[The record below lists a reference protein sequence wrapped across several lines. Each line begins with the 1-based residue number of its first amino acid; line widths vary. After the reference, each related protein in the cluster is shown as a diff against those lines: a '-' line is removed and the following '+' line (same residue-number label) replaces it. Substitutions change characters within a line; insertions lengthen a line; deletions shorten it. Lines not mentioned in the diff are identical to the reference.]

1 VHSTGRS
8 PVFLGHNVTVPSANT
23 QANSEYA
30 QRINR
35 VIDYLRGNL
44 HRPMKLAE
52 LADVACFSEFH
63 FHRIFTAV
71 AGETLNHFQ
80 TGFVL
85 KSPPCGCPSAPL
97 RAGSVKVPRV
107 GHPVPR

>member
-1 VHSTGRS
+1 LDADREAPIEVISMAQCQS
-8 PVFLGHNVTVPSANT
+8 VPSAKT

-30 QRINR
+30 QRIDR

-44 HRPMKLAE
+44 HRPVKLAE

-71 AGETLNHFQ
+71 SGETLNHFTNRGLAQ
-80 TGFVL
+80 
-85 KSPPCGCPSAPL
+85 L
-97 RAGSVKVPRV
+97 R
-107 GHPVPR
+107 